1 MQIRKKGL
9 LTVDK
14 NRIKP
19 YNCILEIKNEK
30 IIFDLKKSL

>member
-1 MQIRKKGL
+1 MFLFWGQ

-19 YNCILEIKNEK
+19 YNGILKIKNEK